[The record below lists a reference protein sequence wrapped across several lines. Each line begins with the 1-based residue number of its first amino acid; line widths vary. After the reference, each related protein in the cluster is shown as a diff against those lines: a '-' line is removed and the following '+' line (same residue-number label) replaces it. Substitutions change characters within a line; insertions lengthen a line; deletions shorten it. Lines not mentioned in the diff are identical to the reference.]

1 MGVTAALMAV
11 QAGSSYQQ
19 ASAYESEG
27 NYQKSIANINARFS
41 KLNAQDAIKRGGK
54 EAEQLKKQAKQLI
67 GTQRVN
73 LAAQGIDVE
82 SGSALDVQTD
92 TAELAEID
100 AMTIR
105 NNAWKEAWGYRVQAM
120 NETFSGK
127 YAQLSAQNKS
137 RNTLLAGG
145 LQAAQM
151 FSGRK

>member
-41 KLNAQDAIKRGGK
+41 KLNAQDAINRGGK